1 MDINII
7 IPIDLMY
14 RKMKT
19 WMRKLK
25 NSKNRIMILVKRHT
39 SMTDII
45 IIAKERK
52 ENLTGIALVIRENT
66 VFILGNSERS
76 GIIIKNIGV
85 IVLLSIVE

>member
-1 MDINII
+1 
-7 IPIDLMY
+7 
-14 RKMKT
+14 
-19 WMRKLK
+19 
-25 NSKNRIMILVKRHT
+25 MILVKRHT

-85 IVLLSIVE
+85 IVLLSIVEQSISICIYYEMNYILKKFEFL